1 MRFDLGLVWLATT
14 LSFFGDKYGPILD
27 YWGKSHRC
35 QKSFFGLI
43 FKTKKTYRYIIYRY
57 ILGYLGGEL
66 NRACVGNGTGA
77 KSEGFAFNF
86 WRKLLR

>member
-1 MRFDLGLVWLATT
+1 MGGKATAAKNLVLVFVEFVKIHEW
-14 LSFFGDKYGPILD
+14 K
-27 YWGKSHRC
+27 KM
-35 QKSFFGLI
+35 
-43 FKTKKTYRYIIYRY
+43 FKIY
-57 ILGYLGGEL
+57 ILGYLGGKL

>member
-1 MRFDLGLVWLATT
+1 MGGKATAAKNLVLVFVEW
-14 LSFFGDKYGPILD
+14 K
-27 YWGKSHRC
+27 KM
-35 QKSFFGLI
+35 
-43 FKTKKTYRYIIYRY
+43 FKIY